1 MSLHRFIQYS
11 FTHLHFS
18 RCEIYSAVRRYYFDS
33 GFVLFCFVFV
43 FVFVFVFLSFF
54 LGGGGCYLLEGLSF
68 SFCIMVRGDRPTH
81 ESNLSGLS
89 KVHHTSTSQNHTV
102 LFPPLANS
110 HPQTLVLGMN
120 HFHSE
125 FHC

>member
-18 RCEIYSAVRRYYFDS
+18 RCEIYSAVRRYSFDS
-33 GFVLFCFVFV
+33 GFVLFCFVL
-43 FVFVFVFLSFF
+43 FLFF
-54 LGGGGCYLLEGLSF
+54 FFFFFFWGGGGGGCYLLEGLSF

-89 KVHHTSTSQNHTV
+89 
-102 LFPPLANS
+102 
-110 HPQTLVLGMN
+110 
-120 HFHSE
+120 
-125 FHC
+125 